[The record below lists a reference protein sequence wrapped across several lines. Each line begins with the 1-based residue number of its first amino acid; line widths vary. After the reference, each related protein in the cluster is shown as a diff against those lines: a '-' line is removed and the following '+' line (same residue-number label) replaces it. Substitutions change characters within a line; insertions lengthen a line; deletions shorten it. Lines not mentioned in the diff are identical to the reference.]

1 MSVQEYKQR
10 LHEVIDAASDEAA
23 LRELLD
29 TANRM
34 LTGRDILDDLS
45 EEQLARIDS
54 SMEQIKRGSVVPSSR
69 VKEEAMQWLK
79 KR

>member
-10 LHEVIDAASDEAA
+10 LHEVIDGADDEAA

-29 TANRM
+29 TANWV
-34 LTGRDILDDLS
+34 LGGRDILDDLTP
-45 EEQLARIDS
+45 EQLARIDS
-54 SMEQIKRGSVVPSSR
+54 SMEQIKQGSIVPSSQ
-69 VKEEAMQWLK
+69 VKEEAMQWLR

>member
-1 MSVQEYKQR
+1 MSIQEYKQR
-10 LHEVIDAASDEAA
+10 LHEVIDAANDEAA

-54 SMEQIKRGSVVPSSR
+54 SMEQIKRGSTVTSSQ

>member
-10 LHEVIDAASDEAA
+10 LHEVIDAANDEAA

-34 LTGRDILDDLS
+34 LGRDILDDLS
-45 EEQLARIDS
+45 DEQLGRIDS
-54 SMEQIKRGSVVPSSR
+54 SMNQIKQGRIVSSSQ

-79 KR
+79 KK